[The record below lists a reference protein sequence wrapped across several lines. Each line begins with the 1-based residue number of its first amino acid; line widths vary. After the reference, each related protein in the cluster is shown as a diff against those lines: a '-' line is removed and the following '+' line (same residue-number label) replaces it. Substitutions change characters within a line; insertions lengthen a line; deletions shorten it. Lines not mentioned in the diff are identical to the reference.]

1 MNGTPRSTR
10 HSTPNTALITTE
22 LAADEAGVTTATIR
36 KWVQRGHLR
45 SAGSQGRRHL
55 FRLEDVFAAERTT
68 YRARRPA
75 GPNRPLA

>member
-1 MNGTPRSTR
+1 MTGTT
-10 HSTPNTALITTE
+10 NTGRTLNIPLITAE

-45 SAGSQGRRHL
+45 PAGTQGRRRL

-68 YRARRPA
+68 HLTRHHHH
-75 GPNRPLA
+75 

>member
-1 MNGTPRSTR
+1 MTRATNINGGT
-10 HSTPNTALITTE
+10 NTGKAVNIPLITTE

-45 SAGSQGRRHL
+45 PAGTQGRRRL

-68 YRARRPA
+68 HLARHHH
-75 GPNRPLA
+75 

>member
-1 MNGTPRSTR
+1 MTGTTTNADKAVNVP
-10 HSTPNTALITTE
+10 LITTE

-45 SAGSQGRRHL
+45 PAGTQGRRRL

-68 YRARRPA
+68 HLARHHDH
-75 GPNRPLA
+75 

>member
-1 MNGTPRSTR
+1 MTGTTNVNRPTNA
-10 HSTPNTALITTE
+10 PLITAQ

-45 SAGSQGRRHL
+45 PAGTQGRRRL

-68 YRARRPA
+68 HLARHHDH
-75 GPNRPLA
+75 

>member
-1 MNGTPRSTR
+1 MTGTTTNVGKAVNVP
-10 HSTPNTALITTE
+10 LITTE

-45 SAGSQGRRHL
+45 PAGTQGRRRL

-68 YRARRPA
+68 HLARHHDH
-75 GPNRPLA
+75 

>member
-1 MNGTPRSTR
+1 MTGTTNAGKAVNVP
-10 HSTPNTALITTE
+10 LITTE

-45 SAGSQGRRHL
+45 PAGTQGRRRL

-68 YRARRPA
+68 HLTRHHHH
-75 GPNRPLA
+75 

>member
-1 MNGTPRSTR
+1 MTGTTNINGVTNAGRTLNIP
-10 HSTPNTALITTE
+10 LITAE

-45 SAGSQGRRHL
+45 PAGTQGRRRL

-68 YRARRPA
+68 HLARHHDH
-75 GPNRPLA
+75 

>member
-1 MNGTPRSTR
+1 MTGTTNMNRVANTP
-10 HSTPNTALITTE
+10 LITAE

-45 SAGSQGRRHL
+45 PAGTQGRRRL

-68 YRARRPA
+68 HLARHHDH
-75 GPNRPLA
+75 

>member
-1 MNGTPRSTR
+1 MTGTTNINGVR
-10 HSTPNTALITTE
+10 NTGKAVNIPLITTE

-45 SAGSQGRRHL
+45 PAGTQGRRRL

-68 YRARRPA
+68 HLARHHDH
-75 GPNRPLA
+75 

>member
-1 MNGTPRSTR
+1 MTGTTNMNRVTNTP
-10 HSTPNTALITTE
+10 LITAE

-45 SAGSQGRRHL
+45 PAGTQGRRRL

-68 YRARRPA
+68 HLARHHDH
-75 GPNRPLA
+75 

>member
-1 MNGTPRSTR
+1 MTGTT
-10 HSTPNTALITTE
+10 NTGRALNIPLITAE

-45 SAGSQGRRHL
+45 PAGTQGRRRL

-68 YRARRPA
+68 HLARHHDH
-75 GPNRPLA
+75 

>member
-1 MNGTPRSTR
+1 MPAGTGGRILVNGSLGTP
-10 HSTPNTALITTE
+10 LITTE

-45 SAGSQGRRHL
+45 SAGSQGRRRL

-68 YRARRPA
+68 YRARSHDH
-75 GPNRPLA
+75 

>member
-1 MNGTPRSTR
+1 MTGTT
-10 HSTPNTALITTE
+10 NTGKAVNVPLITTE

-45 SAGSQGRRHL
+45 PAGTQGRRRL

-68 YRARRPA
+68 HLTRHHHH
-75 GPNRPLA
+75 

>member
-1 MNGTPRSTR
+1 MTGTTNADKAVNIP
-10 HSTPNTALITTE
+10 LITAD

-45 SAGSQGRRHL
+45 PAGTQGRRRL

-68 YRARRPA
+68 HLARHHH
-75 GPNRPLA
+75 L

>member
-1 MNGTPRSTR
+1 MTGATNVSKAVNTP
-10 HSTPNTALITTE
+10 LITAE

-45 SAGSQGRRHL
+45 PAGTQGRRRL

-68 YRARRPA
+68 HLARHHDH
-75 GPNRPLA
+75 

>member
-1 MNGTPRSTR
+1 MTGATNINGVR
-10 HSTPNTALITTE
+10 NTGKAVNIPLITTE

-45 SAGSQGRRHL
+45 PAGTQGRRRL

-68 YRARRPA
+68 HLARHHDH
-75 GPNRPLA
+75 